1 MPAATRILSLNLGSH
16 TVGLAEFQT
25 QSNGGLVLNGYRL
38 REILA
43 DPSNESARNAQ
54 IAAALREMLA
64 SSGSRAARSFMR
76 SPRNRFS
83 RAS

>member
-25 QSNGGLVLNGYRL
+25 QSNGGLVLNAYRL

-43 DPSNESARNAQ
+43 DRENRYVMYVGRRTAIH
-54 IAAALREMLA
+54 IAKTTISEY
-64 SSGSRAARSFMR
+64 
-76 SPRNRFS
+76 FS
-83 RAS
+83 